1 MGSRNEIIFNS
12 ELFLYSM
19 KKLTLD
25 TKTVCKYATEMP
37 VQALLDLI
45 NPKLRFSRN
54 YGKIRPHTKFCEETI
69 ELID

>member
-1 MGSRNEIIFNS
+1 
-12 ELFLYSM
+12 M